1 MCYGNCQV
9 MGTYLLIKSM
19 ANEQRG
25 ERKYLHTSGYGSIK

>member
-1 MCYGNCQV
+1 MCYDNCQV

-25 ERKYLHTSGYGSIK
+25 KRTYILVAMAV